1 MSFKSS
7 LVKTAINLTPK
18 APIRWVANVVLK
30 GIADLQMFEFDLD
43 ARTAFAQVQLY
54 GEAEAIEVSF
64 ADFAISNQDDSY
76 YFCLKHAESNRP
88 WLTNILKHI
97 TAKTWKIPVT
107 PQLAAHIGLL
117 AELIP
122 AKQDV

>member
-18 APIRWVANVVLK
+18 APIRWVANMVLK

-64 ADFAISNQDDSY
+64 ADFAISIEDGNY
-76 YFCLKHAESNRP
+76 YFSLQQAQSNRP
-88 WLTNILKHI
+88 WLTNIFAHV
-97 TAKTWKIPVT
+97 TAKAWKIPVT
-107 PQLAAHIGLL
+107 PQLQAHIGLL

-122 AKQDV
+122 LKPEA